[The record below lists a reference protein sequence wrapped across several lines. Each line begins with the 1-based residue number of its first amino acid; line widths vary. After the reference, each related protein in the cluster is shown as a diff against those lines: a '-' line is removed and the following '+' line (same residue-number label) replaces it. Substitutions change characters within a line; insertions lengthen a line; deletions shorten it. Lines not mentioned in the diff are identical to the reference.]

1 MEAPMPYSRVLL
13 AASFLGLV
21 GCDLTRQPEGHGPQ
35 WIERPTDTL
44 VEKMGAPDRK
54 VRMPMPSLSTVY
66 LYLGG
71 AEPGFAICE
80 RDYFIRGGTVVGY
93 SEHGT
98 APDCHR
104 RAGNTE

>member
-1 MEAPMPYSRVLL
+1 MEAPMPYPRILMAVAL
-13 AASFLGLV
+13 LGLV
-21 GCDLTRQPEGHGPQ
+21 GCDLTHEPEGHGPQ
-35 WIERPTDTL
+35 WIQRPVDTL

-54 VRMPMPSLSTVY
+54 VRLPMPSLSTVY

-80 RDYFIRGGTVVGY
+80 RDYFIRGATVIGY

-98 APDCHR
+98 DPHCTK
-104 RAGNTE
+104 RAGNTD